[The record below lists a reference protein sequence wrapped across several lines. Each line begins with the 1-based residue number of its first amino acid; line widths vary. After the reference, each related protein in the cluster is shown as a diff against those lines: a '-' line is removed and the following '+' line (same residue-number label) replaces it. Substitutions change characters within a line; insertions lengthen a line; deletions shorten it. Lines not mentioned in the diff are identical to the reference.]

1 MELSKKDLEDLEKVL
16 TKTLK
21 KFQKDKKI
29 KKDFGK
35 IEEIEIINF
44 ELKEE

>member
-1 MELSKKDLEDLEKVL
+1 MCKYKVY
-16 TKTLK
+16 
-21 KFQKDKKI
+21 FDKKI

-44 ELKEE
+44 ELKGE